1 MIGLLRAE
9 WLRLRKRRDL
19 WLVALALVALSIVA
33 YASGLSSAETN
44 YAIPPGE
51 QIPPEIL
58 EQIRQQRLQY
68 AFPLSIG
75 SVVQNGQIL
84 VLALIAYVAAA
95 VSGAEY
101 AYGTVRTSLV
111 AHADRRGF
119 MIVRLAGL
127 TVVGVVLIGLLVLV
141 GALLPAI
148 AMLLGTR
155 FPAVV
160 DQEFGSLAGLVAV
173 TLLTACFVIG
183 LTSLWV
189 VLIRNAAIALV
200 LTIAYVLSEGAIV
213 GLIVRAAGEE
223 SAIRWV
229 LPVSDLQL
237 LFSRVHD
244 TSMGA
249 AMPTPL
255 AISLGI
261 AWVLATCSGAVGVL
275 ARSDIR
281 E

>member
-19 WLVALALVALSIVA
+19 WLVALALVALSMVA

-44 YAIPPGE
+44 YGIPPGE

-58 EQIRQQRLQY
+58 EQIRQQRLRY

-84 VLALIAYVAAA
+84 ILALIAYVAAA

-101 AYGTVRTSLV
+101 SYGTVRTSLV

-148 AMLLGTR
+148 AMLSGTR

-173 TLLTACFVIG
+173 TFLTACFVIG

-189 VLIRNAAIALV
+189 VLIRNAAVALV

-237 LFSRVHD
+237 LFGRVHD
-244 TSMGA
+244 TAMGA

-261 AWVLATCSGAVGVL
+261 AWVLATWAGAVGVL

>member
-9 WLRLRKRRDL
+9 GLRLRKRRDI

-33 YASGLSSAETN
+33 YASGLSSAEAN
-44 YAIPPGE
+44 FGSPPGE

-58 EQIRQQRLQY
+58 ERIRQQRLEY
-68 AFPLSIG
+68 AFPLSVG

-84 VLALIAYVAAA
+84 ILALVAYVAAA

-101 AYGTVRTSLV
+101 AYGTIRTSLV

-127 TVVGVVLIGLLVLV
+127 TVVSVVLIGLLVVV
-141 GALLPAI
+141 GAILPVI
-148 AMLLGTR
+148 ATLLGTR
-155 FPAVV
+155 FPGVV
-160 DQEFGSLAGLVAV
+160 DPEIASLSGVVAV

-189 VLIRNAAIALV
+189 VLVRNAAIALV

-213 GLIVRAAGEE
+213 GLIVRAVGEE
-223 SAIRWV
+223 SPVRWV
-229 LPVSDLQL
+229 LPVADLQL
-237 LFSRVHD
+237 LFGRVHD
-244 TSMGA
+244 SSMGA

-261 AWVLATCSGAVGVL
+261 AWVLATWAAAVGVL